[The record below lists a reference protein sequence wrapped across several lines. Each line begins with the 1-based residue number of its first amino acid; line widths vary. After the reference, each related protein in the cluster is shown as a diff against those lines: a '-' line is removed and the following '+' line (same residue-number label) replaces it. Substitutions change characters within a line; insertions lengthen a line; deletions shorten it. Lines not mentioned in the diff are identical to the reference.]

1 MFQRF
6 LIPLDGSR
14 QAEKAIPVAA
24 DLARVVHGTITLAR
38 IIEPPTGE
46 GTFETGETPG
56 MQVTLFAEAR
66 NYLEALLDRYE
77 QELAGLH
84 LILEITPGKVP
95 SSLFAMASQ
104 QHLDLIVMCSREESA
119 LKRWVLGSMAEEIF
133 RRSPLPVLALHE
145 HDHNRALLQG
155 SHPLRILVPYDRAD
169 LTDAALT
176 PLFQLL
182 GNVSPSAAHE
192 IHLLHV
198 VSPPPAISGLSG
210 EAYIP
215 QAFWDEERVKAEQE
229 LHAFVQRLALTKP
242 TTVRCVFKTKIMI
255 NADIA
260 GTLLSQA
267 QPGLPETEGG
277 AYDLIAMATHGRTGL
292 KHLLL
297 GSVTERI
304 FGTTTLPLLV
314 VCPERTEAREREQKQ
329 ALPTIAERSWVS
341 LR

>member
-6 LIPLDGSR
+6 LVPLDGSR

-46 GTFETGETPG
+46 STFETGETPG
-56 MQVTLFAEAR
+56 TQITLFAEAR
-66 NYLEALLDRYE
+66 NYLETLLDRYE

-119 LKRWVLGSMAEEIF
+119 LKRWVLGSMAQEIF
-133 RRSPLPVLALHE
+133 RHSPLPVLALHE
-145 HDHNRALLQG
+145 HDHHRALFQG
-155 SHPLRILVPYDRAD
+155 THPLRILVPYDRAD

-198 VSPPPAISGLSG
+198 VSLPPAISGLSG

-215 QAFWDEERVKAEQE
+215 QAFWDEEREKAEQE
-229 LHAFVQRLALTKP
+229 LHAFVQRLAQTKP
-242 TTVRCVFKTKIMI
+242 TTVRCVFKTKIIM

-267 QPGLPETEGG
+267 QPGLPEAEGG

-297 GSVTERI
+297 GSVTERV
-304 FGTTTLPLLV
+304 FGTTT
-314 VCPERTEAREREQKQ
+314 
-329 ALPTIAERSWVS
+329 
-341 LR
+341 